1 MHAIRGELT
10 HTTFCETMKVFYPR
24 PAERISSYVQSILV
38 IEDAPVKRPF
48 LMPLFANGMP
58 ALMFS
63 TAVAR
68 IGSVSQYL
76 ILFGQTVDPGQL
88 LIGDDFKM
96 VVYFL
101 KPYALGSL
109 FNISACELTDQP
121 IGLDF
126 VSGKSEL
133 EEKLLN
139 APTTN
144 HILQF
149 MDDYIFRKIRSVRT
163 EDKRLHH
170 AAEKIARVSDKNVLT
185 AVQKELYVTERTFQR
200 MFERHIG
207 LSPNLF
213 RRVNQF
219 NRAFRQI
226 NEDRFV
232 DLSSVAYQND
242 YADQSHFIRAFK
254 EFTHCTP
261 SGYLQGR
268 PIPE

>member
-1 MHAIRGELT
+1 
-10 HTTFCETMKVFYPR
+10 MKVFYPK
-24 PAERISSYVQSILV
+24 PADRISSYIQSILV
-38 IEDAPVKRPF
+38 IEDTQVKRPF
-48 LMPLFANGMP
+48 LMPLFANGTP

-63 TAVAR
+63 TALTR
-68 IGSVSQYL
+68 IDSISQNL
-76 ILFGQTVDPGQL
+76 ILFGQTINPGQL
-88 LIGDDFKM
+88 LIEDDFKM
-96 VVYFL
+96 IVYFL
-101 KPYALGSL
+101 KPFALGSL

-121 IGLDF
+121 IGLDL

-133 EEKLLN
+133 EERLLN
-139 APTTN
+139 ATTTN
-144 HILQF
+144 HILQL
-149 MDDYIFRKIRSVRT
+149 MDDYLFAKIRSVRT
-163 EDKRLHH
+163 EDKRLQH
-170 AAEKIARVSDKNVLT
+170 AAEKIAAVSDKNVLT
-185 AVQKELYVTERTFQR
+185 AVQKDLYVTERTFQR

>member
-1 MHAIRGELT
+1 
-10 HTTFCETMKVFYPR
+10 MKVFYPK
-24 PAERISSYVQSILV
+24 PADRISSYIQSILV
-38 IEDAPVKRPF
+38 IEDTQVKRPF
-48 LMPLFANGMP
+48 LMPLFANGTP

-63 TAVAR
+63 TAVTR
-68 IGSVSQYL
+68 IGSISQNL
-76 ILFGQTVDPGQL
+76 ILFGQTINPGQL
-88 LIGDDFKM
+88 LIEDDFKM
-96 VVYFL
+96 IVYFL
-101 KPYALGSL
+101 KPFALGSL

-121 IGLDF
+121 IGMDL

-133 EEKLLN
+133 EERLLN
-139 APTTN
+139 ATTTN
-144 HILQF
+144 HILQL
-149 MDDYIFRKIRSVRT
+149 MDDYLFAKIRSVRT
-163 EDKRLHH
+163 EDKRLQH
-170 AAEKIARVSDKNVLT
+170 AAEKIAAVSDKNVLT
-185 AVQKELYVTERTFQR
+185 AVQKDLYVTERTFQR

-242 YADQSHFIRAFK
+242 YADQSHFIRVFK

>member
-1 MHAIRGELT
+1 
-10 HTTFCETMKVFYPR
+10 MKVFYPK
-24 PAERISSYVQSILV
+24 PADRISSYIQSILV
-38 IEDAPVKRPF
+38 IEDTQVKRPF
-48 LMPLFANGMP
+48 LMPLFANGTP

-63 TAVAR
+63 TALTR
-68 IGSVSQYL
+68 IGSISQNL
-76 ILFGQTVDPGQL
+76 ILFGQTINPGQL
-88 LIGDDFKM
+88 LIEDDFKM
-96 VVYFL
+96 IVYFL
-101 KPYALGSL
+101 KPFALGSL

-121 IGLDF
+121 IGMDL

-133 EEKLLN
+133 EERLLN
-139 APTTN
+139 ATTTN
-144 HILQF
+144 HILQL
-149 MDDYIFRKIRSVRT
+149 MDDYLFAKIRSVRT
-163 EDKRLHH
+163 EDKRLQH
-170 AAEKIARVSDKNVLT
+170 AAEKIAAVSDKNVLT
-185 AVQKELYVTERTFQR
+185 AVQKDLYVTERTFQR

-213 RRVNQF
+213 RGVNQF

-242 YADQSHFIRAFK
+242 YADQSHFIRVFK

>member
-1 MHAIRGELT
+1 
-10 HTTFCETMKVFYPR
+10 MKVFYPK
-24 PAERISSYVQSILV
+24 PADRISSYIQSILV
-38 IEDAPVKRPF
+38 IEDTQVKRPF
-48 LMPLFANGMP
+48 LMPLFANGTP

-63 TAVAR
+63 TALTR
-68 IGSVSQYL
+68 IGSISQNL
-76 ILFGQTVDPGQL
+76 ILFGQTINPGQL
-88 LIGDDFKM
+88 LIEDDFKM
-96 VVYFL
+96 IVYFL
-101 KPYALGSL
+101 KPFALGSL

-121 IGLDF
+121 IGLDL

-133 EEKLLN
+133 EERLLN
-139 APTTN
+139 ATTTN
-144 HILQF
+144 HILQL
-149 MDDYIFRKIRSVRT
+149 MDDYLFAKIRSVRT
-163 EDKRLHH
+163 EDKRLQH
-170 AAEKIARVSDKNVLT
+170 AAEKIAAVSDKNVLT
-185 AVQKELYVTERTFQR
+185 AVQKDLYVTERTFQR

-242 YADQSHFIRAFK
+242 YADQSHFIRVFK

>member
-1 MHAIRGELT
+1 
-10 HTTFCETMKVFYPR
+10 MKVFYPK
-24 PAERISSYVQSILV
+24 PADRISSYIQSILV
-38 IEDAPVKRPF
+38 IEDTQVKRPF
-48 LMPLFANGMP
+48 LMPLFANGTP

-63 TAVAR
+63 TALTR
-68 IGSVSQYL
+68 IGSISQNL
-76 ILFGQTVDPGQL
+76 ILFGQTINPGQL
-88 LIGDDFKM
+88 LIEDDFKM
-96 VVYFL
+96 IVYFL
-101 KPYALGSL
+101 KPFALGSL

-121 IGLDF
+121 IGLDL

-133 EEKLLN
+133 EERLLN
-139 APTTN
+139 ATTTN
-144 HILQF
+144 HILQL
-149 MDDYIFRKIRSVRT
+149 MDDYLFAKIRSVRT
-163 EDKRLHH
+163 EDKRLQH
-170 AAEKIARVSDKNVLT
+170 AAEKIAAVSDKNVLT
-185 AVQKELYVTERTFQR
+185 AVQKDLYVTERTFQR

-226 NEDRFV
+226 NEDRFA